1 MPFAEAAGR
10 LRECSDCGLFQRI
23 PPLPPGAAASCPRC
37 GAVQR
42 HHRVDSRN
50 RATAMAI
57 TGLLLFSVAAQLP
70 LLDLQW
76 GTRHSSA
83 ALTSGPLALDQA
95 GMLPLSVVVLAT
107 TLAVP
112 VIRLVAVLWVL
123 IGLRLH
129 PPPRHL
135 HRVFRWVET
144 LRPWSM
150 VEVFLLGL
158 FVAYTKLGDMAHV
171 SLDYAAY
178 ALGALM
184 LTTAG
189 VDAALDGETVW
200 QALERAGAV
209 ARPDHASRSD
219 ETTRFKPTP
228 GAVASRQLIG
238 CHCCNLVSRA
248 DGPKAWCPR
257 CGSRLHRRKVNSL
270 GRTTAL
276 LAAAALLYIPANMLP
291 VMTVVE
297 LGSGYPNT
305 ILSGVRELIDDGMWP
320 LAGLVFF
327 ASILVP
333 VLKLLILSFLMI
345 TTHRGV
351 DSRRRQRTVLYR
363 IVDFIGRWSMID
375 VFMVS
380 ILTALVQWGR
390 FASVTPGP
398 GVLAFCSVVVL
409 TMLAAAS
416 FDPRLIWD
424 AAARRPERAVEPVP
438 PGAVPR

>member
-1 MPFAEAAGR
+1 MLRADAASSGGR
-10 LRECSDCGLFQRI
+10 LRECPDCGLFQRI
-23 PPLPPGAAASCPRC
+23 PPLPPGAAARCPRC
-37 GAVQR
+37 GAVQQ
-42 HHRVDSRN
+42 HHRIDSRV
-50 RATAMAI
+50 RATAMAV
-57 TGLLLFSVAAQLP
+57 TGLLLFSVAAAMP
-70 LLDLQW
+70 LLDLQL
-76 GTRHSSA
+76 GTRRSSA
-83 ALTSGPLALDQA
+83 DLLSGPLALDQA
-95 GMLPLSVVVLAT
+95 GMLPLSIVVLAT

-112 VIRLVAVLWVL
+112 LARFGAVLWVL
-123 IGLRLH
+123 LGLRLRQ
-129 PPPRHL
+129 PPRYL
-135 HRVFRWVET
+135 FGLFRWVEH

-171 SLDYAAY
+171 QLGVAAY

-184 LTTAG
+184 LASVG
-189 VDAALDGETVW
+189 VDAALDSETVW

-209 ARPDHASRSD
+209 ARPAEDTRSGD
-219 ETTRFKPTP
+219 VDVDTGPARPA
-228 GAVASRQLIG
+228 GLIG

-248 DGPKAWCPR
+248 DAARAWCPR
-257 CGSRLHRRKVNSL
+257 CGSALHRRRRNSL

-276 LAAAALLYIPANMLP
+276 LLAGALLYIPANILP
-291 VMTVVE
+291 VMTVVQ
-297 LGSGYPNT
+297 LGAGYPNT

-333 VLKLLILSFLMI
+333 VLKLLILTFLMI
-345 TTHRGV
+345 TTRLGM
-351 DSRRRQRTVLYR
+351 RRRRRERTVLYR
-363 IVDFIGRWSMID
+363 IVDSIGRWSMID

-398 GVLAFCSVVVL
+398 GVLAFCGVVIL
-409 TMLAAAS
+409 TMLAAGS

-424 AAARRPERAVEPVP
+424 AAARPPEAAR
-438 PGAVPR
+438 